1 MLKLRWA
8 STAALSLAFLAL
20 AACSA
25 SASPLRQ
32 ETPAETAEVGEVEQP
47 AETGSTPLVQSA
59 AEPVTADADQANA
72 PTPADGAPTTLYK
85 GIPTGQTAGGFYVL
99 GETNA
104 PITLTDYSDFL

>member
-32 ETPAETAEVGEVEQP
+32 ETPAETAEVEQP
-47 AETGSTPLVQSA
+47 AETGSASLVQSA

-72 PTPADGAPTTLYK
+72 STPADGAPTTLYK
-85 GIPTGQTAGGFYVL
+85 GIPSGQTAGGFYVL

-104 PITLTDYSDFL
+104 PVTLTDYSDFL